1 MNESTTN
8 SDPEID
14 PIGLEIIA
22 LGHRVIL
29 GDIEN
34 PHLRRAI
41 MQRSHDFMFRYKEY
55 GDHTDYIGP
64 YKEYSEY
71 HDHTDHSERHSDYN
85 DSCGFYHCTGGM

>member
-1 MNESTTN
+1 MVEKN
-8 SDPEID
+8 SPPEDI
-14 PIGLEIIA
+14 PLKI
-22 LGHRVIL
+22 LGHLVYF

-41 MQRSHDFMFRYKEY
+41 MQRSNDFMFRYKEY
-55 GDHTDYIGP
+55 GDHTDYSGP

-71 HDHTDHSERHSDYN
+71 HDHKDHHEKYDDYN